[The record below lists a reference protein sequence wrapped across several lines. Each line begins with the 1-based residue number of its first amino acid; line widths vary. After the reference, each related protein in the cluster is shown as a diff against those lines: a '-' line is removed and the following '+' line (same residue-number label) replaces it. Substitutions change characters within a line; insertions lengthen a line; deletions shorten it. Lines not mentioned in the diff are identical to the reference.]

1 MPLGVFMNAAHAV
14 ALTVNVKAPA
24 PDGPIAV
31 LCVKHALL
39 GVELARRDGVDSL
52 CSRNETV

>member
-14 ALTVNVKAPA
+14 ALTVNVKAA

-31 LCVKHALL
+31 L
-39 GVELARRDGVDSL
+39 
-52 CSRNETV
+52 